1 MRKKKNLLYFLRYA
15 RKDDVKVVDSINL
28 GASSQKDFVRSVKE
42 LENSSSVII
51 VVTRNWSRTEKR
63 KNPRELINQAS
74 KKNQDDNRSLVPKFI
89 TKIFDFIIR
98 TKPPTDYVIG
108 FISLKQVI
116 EEVHVMMLAIR
127 SDERRNGLG
136 ELLLIGAI
144 QEAIKRKAR
153 IITLEVQSSN
163 LSAQALYKKYGFIE
177 PIKYYVPSIG
187 ISEIEKIPKKFNK
200 EFDND
205 FFIASM
211 GNNQEEGD
219 LSIHHIKLDK
229 EHKKILKEDIIV
241 IGERIRDLKYIE
253 SLNKIILFIENS
265 PGIGVLS
272 Y

>member
-1 MRKKKNLLYFLRYA
+1 MLYFLLDDSQCTKYFKNRMRKQKNLRYFLRYA
-15 RKDDVKVVDSINL
+15 RKDDVKIIDAINL
-28 GASSQKDFVRSVKE
+28 RASIQKNFVKSVKG

-74 KKNQDDNRSLVPKFI
+74 QKNQDDNRSLVPKFI
-89 TKIFDFIIR
+89 TKIFDFIIQ

-144 QEAIKRKAR
+144 QEAFKRKAR
-153 IITLEVQSSN
+153 TITLEVQSSN

-177 PIKYYVPSIG
+177 LGVRKNYYSKNENALILTTPNINLDNFKDLLFKSF
-187 ISEIEKIPKKFNK
+187 EAYKFRFNRK
-200 EFDND
+200 TVEL
-205 FFIASM
+205 IAP
-211 GNNQEEGD
+211 
-219 LSIHHIKLDK
+219 LKLQ
-229 EHKKILKEDIIV
+229 
-241 IGERIRDLKYIE
+241 
-253 SLNKIILFIENS
+253 
-265 PGIGVLS
+265 
-272 Y
+272 